1 MEMRKFI
8 IDIHPDGSLTC
19 CEYEDPK
26 DAARADYNRA
36 WLEGYRQALIH
47 CNYKISTLE
56 ASRSSCLSEDL
67 VYQGAVKVRDYMSLF
82 YQKMYDKYNKN
93 IH

>member
-8 IDIHPDGSLTC
+8 IEMHPDGTLTC

-26 DAARADYNRA
+26 DAARAANNRA

-47 CNYKISTLE
+47 CNEKTRTLKTFKGT
-56 ASRSSCLSEDL
+56 CLSADL
-67 VYQGAVKVRDYMSLF
+67 EYQGAVKVRDYMSAF
-82 YQKMYDKYNKN
+82 YNKLYN
-93 IH
+93 KYIH

>member
-8 IDIHPDGSLTC
+8 IEIHPDGSLTC
-19 CEYEDPK
+19 CEYEDPREVVRT
-26 DAARADYNRA
+26 AYNRA

-47 CNYKISTLE
+47 CDDKISALK
-56 ASRSSCLSEDL
+56 ALKGFCLSADL
-67 VYQGAVKVRDYMSLF
+67 EYQGAVKVRDHMSIF
-82 YQKMYDKYNKN
+82 YQKLYNKC

>member
-8 IDIHPDGSLTC
+8 IETHPDGTLTC

-26 DAARADYNRA
+26 DAAKATYNRA

-47 CNYKISTLE
+47 CDDKISALE
-56 ASRSSCLSEDL
+56 AFRGSCLSADL
-67 VYQGAVKVRDYMSLF
+67 EYQGAVKVRDYMSIF
-82 YQKMYDKYNKN
+82 YHKLYNKY

>member
-8 IDIHPDGSLTC
+8 IEIHPDGSLTC

-26 DAARADYNRA
+26 DAARASNNRA

-47 CNYKISTLE
+47 CDDKISTLE
-56 ASRSSCLSEDL
+56 TFKGSCLSADL
-67 VYQGAVKVRDYMSLF
+67 EYQGAVKVRDYMSAF
-82 YQKMYDKYNKN
+82 YNKLYN
-93 IH
+93 KYIH

>member
-1 MEMRKFI
+1 MEMCKFI
-8 IDIHPDGSLTC
+8 IEIHPDGTLTC

-26 DAARADYNRA
+26 EVRRTSYNRA

-47 CNYKISTLE
+47 CDDEISALE
-56 ASRSSCLSEDL
+56 ALRGSCLSADFE
-67 VYQGAVKVRDYMSLF
+67 YQGGVKVREHMSIF
-82 YQKMYDKYNKN
+82 YQKLYNKY

>member
-8 IDIHPDGSLTC
+8 IEIHPDGTLTW
-19 CEYEDPK
+19 CEYESPSDVAK
-26 DAARADYNRA
+26 TSYNRA

-47 CNYKISTLE
+47 CNEQVNDLK
-56 ASRSSCLSEDL
+56 AVKDSCMSADL
-67 VYQGAVKVRDYMSLF
+67 MYQGATKVRNFMENF
-82 YQKMYDKYNKN
+82 YYKLHNKY

>member
-8 IDIHPDGSLTC
+8 IEMDPDGALTC

-26 DAARADYNRA
+26 DAARAANNRA
-36 WLEGYRQALIH
+36 WLEGYRQALIN
-47 CNYKISTLE
+47 CNDKISTLE
-56 ASRSSCLSEDL
+56 TFKGSCLSADL
-67 VYQGAVKVRDYMSLF
+67 EYQGAVKVLNHMSML
-82 YQKMYDKYNKN
+82 YHKLYNKY